1 MSDSPIVPSPDQSAA
16 AAESASVVPAE
27 YIAAK
32 ELEKLPPEMKTV
44 VSVMAAFIRSSS
56 GPDPETAKI
65 VAETERHEE
74 SCKLEGFKETIKF
87 RDKQG
92 ERDHEFRKKRLN
104 HDTAKNMILT
114 GVCVG
119 GIIVGLYLLVAKND
133 NSVGTPL
140 LVASFMALVGGKS
153 LLPKEKD

>member
-1 MSDSPIVPSPDQSAA
+1 MSDSPILPPTGQPTTAAEAA
-16 AAESASVVPAE
+16 AVVPAE

-32 ELEKLPPEMKTV
+32 ELEKLPAEMKTV

-74 SCKLEGFKETIKF
+74 SCKLEGYKETLKT

-114 GVCVG
+114 AVSVV
-119 GIIVGLYLLVAKND
+119 GIIVGLYLLVIQKD
-133 NSVGTPL
+133 SSVGTPI
-140 LVASFMALVGGKS
+140 LVASFMALLGGKS

>member
-1 MSDSPIVPSPDQSAA
+1 
-16 AAESASVVPAE
+16 
-27 YIAAK
+27 
-32 ELEKLPPEMKTV
+32 MKTV

-74 SCKLEGFKETIKF
+74 SCKLEGFKETLKI

-104 HDTAKNMILT
+104 HETAKYMILAA
-114 GVCVG
+114 VSVA
-119 GIIVGLYLLVAKND
+119 GIIVGLYLLVVQKD
-133 NSVGTPL
+133 SSVGTPL
-140 LVASFMALVGGKS
+140 LIASFMALLGGKS